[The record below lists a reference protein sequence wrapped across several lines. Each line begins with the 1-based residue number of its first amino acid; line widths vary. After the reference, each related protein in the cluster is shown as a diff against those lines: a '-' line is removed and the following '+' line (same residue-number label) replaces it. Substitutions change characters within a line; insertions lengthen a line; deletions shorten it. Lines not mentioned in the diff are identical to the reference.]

1 MVYFGLC
8 FPKNGLQPTDE
19 KVRAIKDAPIPQNLF
34 ELRSFLRM
42 LTALTNF
49 IPRLP
54 TLDHPL
60 CKLQSNKEMGAEL
73 RLGLL
78 GC

>member
-8 FPKNGLQPTDE
+8 FPKNGLQPTEE
-19 KVRAIKDAPIPQNLF
+19 KVRAIKDAPIPQNLS

-42 LTALTNF
+42 LAALTNF
-49 IPRLP
+49 IPKLP
-54 TLDHPL
+54 TLAHPL
-60 CKLQSNKEMGAEL
+60 CELRSNNEMGAEL
-73 RLGLL
+73 RLGFL